1 MRGLLQKR
9 SYLKSQ
15 GQQLGPAF
23 MVFGSRSS
31 EEGLFHDEIEAFENE
46 GVLTKVWMCY
56 SREPNKKKEYTTT
69 KIRSP
74 KVRDMISPLLA
85 ESNTHIYICGSA
97 NMAEVCKTT
106 LRDISP
112 QASDFDDIVEGNR
125 LHLDVFGA
133 RTSSRI
139 THAKKRV
146 ASYTLGEDVLFESS
160 FDQGL
165 VDINLKSSIKSKNGR
180 GNNLASSCIIGGNDI
195 QSMLDNLQMN
205 DTTHS
210 FNSSGGIDIKSVLL
224 ESLKLNNDSA
234 HKSLESLGDSGCDLD
249 TSLYRGNN
257 FDKTRRVR
265 ATSFNDSDSRGR
277 KMQVSFHNIDVSVS
291 SRLSQDNNLIPQGT
305 HEEEKET
312 TVMDVERSDDSSGY
326 ADFMDFL
333 AK

>member
-23 MVFGSRSS
+23 MIFGSRSS
-31 EEGLFHDEIEAFENE
+31 EEGLFHDEVDFFENE
-46 GVLTKVWMCY
+46 GVLTQTWVCY

-74 KVRDMISPLLA
+74 KVRDVISPLLA
-85 ESNTHIYICGSA
+85 KSNTHIYICGSA
-97 NMAEVCKTT
+97 NMAEVCKTA
-106 LRDISP
+106 LRDICP

-146 ASYTLGEDVLFESS
+146 SSYTLGEDELYLSS
-160 FDQGL
+160 FDD
-165 VDINLKSSIKSKNGR
+165 VNLESSIRSKNGR
-180 GNNLASSCIIGGNDI
+180 GINLASSCIIGGNDI

-210 FNSSGGIDIKSVLL
+210 GFNSSGGIDIKSVLL

-234 HKSLESLGDSGCDLD
+234 HKSYLENLDDSGCDLD
-249 TSLYRGNN
+249 TSLYRGTN

-265 ATSFNDSDSRGR
+265 ATSFNESDGR
-277 KMQVSFHNIDVSVS
+277 KMQVSFHDISIS
-291 SRLSQDNNLIPQGT
+291 SRLSQDNNLIPEEMR
-305 HEEEKET
+305 EEEKEA
-312 TVMDVERSDDSSGY
+312 TVLDVEMSDDSSGY
-326 ADFMDFL
+326 ADFMAFL
-333 AK
+333 GKAE

>member
-23 MVFGSRSS
+23 LIFGSRSS
-31 EEGLFHDEIEAFENE
+31 EEGLFHDDVEAFENV
-46 GVLTKVWMCY
+46 VLTKTWMCY

-74 KVRDMISPLLA
+74 KVRDVISPLLA
-85 ESNTHIYICGSA
+85 KSNTHIYICGSA
-97 NMAEVCKTT
+97 NMAEVCKTA

-146 ASYTLGEDVLFESS
+146 SSYTLGEDELYLSS
-160 FDQGL
+160 FDD
-165 VDINLKSSIKSKNGR
+165 VNLESSIRSKNGR
-180 GNNLASSCIIGGNDI
+180 DTNLASSCIIGGNDI

-210 FNSSGGIDIKSVLL
+210 GGFNSSGGIDIKSVLL

-234 HKSLESLGDSGCDLD
+234 HKSYLDNLSDSGCDLD
-249 TSLYRGNN
+249 TSLYRGTN

-265 ATSFNDSDSRGR
+265 ATSFNESDSRR
-277 KMQVSFHNIDVSVS
+277 RMQVSFHDISIS
-291 SRLSQDNNLIPQGT
+291 SRLSQDNNLIPQVT
-305 HEEEKET
+305 REEEEKET
-312 TVMDVERSDDSSGY
+312 TVLDVEMSDDSSGY
-326 ADFMDFL
+326 ADFMAFL
-333 AK
+333 GKAE